1 MDALSDL
8 NDAEAVC
15 IVYALYKINKKQKK
29 DKKFKRRWWVHPLN
43 LKRPREG
50 QFQVTFLTLR
60 QYPEEFFKYFRTSIK
75 TFDEL
80 LDIIGRQLKKQD
92 TVLRL
97 SIPPEERLTV
107 TLR

>member
-1 MDALSDL
+1 MDALNNL
-8 NDAEAVC
+8 NDVEAVC
-15 IVYALYKINKKQKK
+15 LVYSMYKMNKKQKK
-29 DKKFKRRWWVHPLN
+29 DKKNKRRWWVHPLN

-50 QFQVTFLTLR
+50 QFQVTFMTLR
-60 QYPEEFFKYFRTSIK
+60 QYPEEFFKYFRMSIK

-80 LDIIGRQLKKQD
+80 LNMIGRQLQKQD